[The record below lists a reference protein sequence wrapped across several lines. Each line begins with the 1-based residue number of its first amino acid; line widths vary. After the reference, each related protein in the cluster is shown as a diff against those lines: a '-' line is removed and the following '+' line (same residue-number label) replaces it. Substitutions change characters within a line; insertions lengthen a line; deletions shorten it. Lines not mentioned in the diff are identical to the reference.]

1 MVEIEPIANMKYLSV
16 LSKTTGRY
24 FGAVGLIIMA
34 GRRCG
39 RISMAGMDNSFEAVS
54 GIESGA
60 ITVVMLLLVT
70 VSVIQEVVTKSF
82 LL

>member
-1 MVEIEPIANMKYLSV
+1 
-16 LSKTTGRY
+16 
-24 FGAVGLIIMA
+24 
-34 GRRCG
+34 
-39 RISMAGMDNSFEAVS
+39 MAGMDNSFEAVS